1 MLRTSSLFCPLPPN
15 LILFLLL
22 KGQHLIKTQRKHLM
36 KKGIY
41 YVDRF
46 SLKNIM
52 LIGAKG
58 IITNETSGKIFFL
71 DRRRLSSSSK
81 VSTHLV
87 SEGNYASFDWLKQ
100 FHNHRDQR
108 FLRTSHIC

>member
-1 MLRTSSLFCPLPPN
+1 
-15 LILFLLL
+15 
-22 KGQHLIKTQRKHLM
+22 
-36 KKGIY
+36 
-41 YVDRF
+41 
-46 SLKNIM
+46 M

-87 SEGNYASFDWLKQ
+87 SKGNYAPFVWLQQ
-100 FHNHRDQR
+100 FHYHGEQR
-108 FLRTSHIC
+108 ISRKSHISAKEGTDR